1 MVEHMDTKLWELLK
15 AKQVSLAMLI
25 NNKREVLWHRGSRE
39 LKGVSASTCIVPIGR
54 SVNKSVGDRLFL
66 YLDRGIEDSFSETD
80 REVFKVIGELL
91 GQIILQNRNQ
101 QKGIDGITGTS
112 EYINKVRELA
122 LTYSLEDEPVLL
134 LGETGVGKTR
144 IAELIHRHSGRK
156 GKFIT
161 VNTPAIPASL
171 FESEIFG
178 YKKGA
183 FTDARADKR
192 GLVDEA
198 LEGTLFFD
206 EISEVPLSFQA
217 KLLRFMD
224 TRKYQVL
231 GKPMEREADVRIVA
245 ATNTDLAQAIKRGRF
260 REDLYFRLQVL
271 EIEIPPLRERRQ
283 DIKAL
288 AQENPGLLR
297 GKEIG
302 EGFWDALYSH
312 TWPGNIRELMT
323 TLSRAGMHAPDPI
336 AGSDMQEIIRQSRYQ
351 KLFPKNND
359 KTERLWH
366 EIKTGKSFWQTVWQ
380 PFIRRDL
387 NRDEISAF
395 LKDSYERCQFSFKK
409 LSRRMHIKDSE
420 YKRFIAAL
428 HNYNIHPVRG
438 NGYTPASIQYTP

>member
-1 MVEHMDTKLWELLK
+1 MAEHMDKKLWELLK
-15 AKQVSLAMLI
+15 EKQVSLAMLI
-25 NNKREVLWHRGSRE
+25 NNKREVLWHRGSRD
-39 LKGVSASTCIVPIGR
+39 LKGMSASTCIVPIGR
-54 SVNKSVGDRLFL
+54 SVNKSVGDQLFL
-66 YLDRGIEDSFSETD
+66 YIDSGSEDSFSETD

-91 GQIILQNRNQ
+91 GEMIRRSPNQ

-112 EYINKVRELA
+112 EDINKVRELA

-134 LGETGVGKTR
+134 LGETGVGKSR
-144 IAELIHRHSGRK
+144 IAEFIHRHSGRR
-156 GKFIT
+156 GKFVT
-161 VNTPAIPASL
+161 VNTPAIPANL

-183 FTDARADKR
+183 FTDARVDKR

-198 LEGTLFFD
+198 LGGTLFFD

-217 KLLRFMD
+217 KLLRFID

-231 GKPMEREADVRIVA
+231 GKPLEREADVRIVA
-245 ATNTDLAQAIKRGRF
+245 ATNTDLAQAIKGGRF

-288 AQENPGLLR
+288 AQENRGLLR
-297 GKEIG
+297 GKELG

-312 TWPGNIRELMT
+312 AWPGNIRELMT
-323 TLSRAGMHAPDPI
+323 TLCRVGLHAPDPI
-336 AGSDMQEIIRQSRYQ
+336 GGGEIGKIIRQSRYQ
-351 KLFPKNND
+351 KLFPKSSD
-359 KTERLWH
+359 KIERLWH

-380 PFIRRDL
+380 PFIHRDL

-395 LKDSYERCQFSFKK
+395 LKESYERCQFSFKT
-409 LSRRMHIKDSE
+409 LSRQMHIKDSE

-428 HNYNIHPVRG
+428 HNYDIHPVRK
-438 NGYTPASIQYTP
+438 NGYTPASIQYTQ